1 MRSYPL
7 TMSRT
12 KKRNL
17 LSLFRFMMGPLAPF
31 ESKSASISEYE
42 GSLAL
47 FNRLDMSTI
56 VCCGDK
62 IYVGWKESIKVY
74 KKIVLYYSNY
84 FMVSPTKC
92 Q

>member
-1 MRSYPL
+1 
-7 TMSRT
+7 
-12 KKRNL
+12 
-17 LSLFRFMMGPLAPF
+17 MMGPLAPF

-62 IYVGWKESIKVY
+62 IYVGWKESINVY
-74 KKIVLYYSNY
+74 KKFSYITAIILRCHQLNASKKW
-84 FMVSPTKC
+84 FLA
-92 Q
+92 QALGA